1 MKNFKNLKFI
11 DDIEDIYEFG
21 EILGKGS
28 FGSVKRAIRKGT
40 NFEFAVKV
48 IDKAVAFNAYSLRS
62 VTSILSSTFSTLC
75 YGHWI
80 IRWIIKF

>member
-11 DDIEDIYEFG
+11 DDINEIYEFG

-28 FGSVKRAIRKGT
+28 FGSVRRAIRKGT

-48 IDKAVAFNAYSLRS
+48 IDKDSLNSNPMLPRLM
-62 VTSILSSTFSTLC
+62 VQELSIL
-75 YGHWI
+75 
-80 IRWIIKF
+80 